1 MKHRGALEILQLE
14 VQISLLDSQAR
25 NLAVM
30 AEYVDDSSRQVE
42 YRKRPC
48 ARFRAHILFFMHLW
62 MNAIF
67 FL

>member
-42 YRKRPC
+42 YRKAADEVRKVIVEYQN
-48 ARFRAHILFFMHLW
+48 RIRSLTDDQ
-62 MNAIF
+62 
-67 FL
+67 

>member
-42 YRKRPC
+42 YRKAADEVRKVIVEYQD
-48 ARFRAHILFFMHLW
+48 RIRSLTDDQ
-62 MNAIF
+62 
-67 FL
+67 